1 MGAVNHHNLRPFG
14 DSIMEFQ
21 KIKRLP
27 QQLLSAIAVEG
38 VATRQMVHVYARHGR
53 GKLHLSP
60 PQQQPSNEELRMA
73 SEQLKDI
80 PRSLIF
86 LLMFLIPIPGFVG
99 GYALIAIALE
109 KSCGDKIQL
118 LPTRFRS
125 FWRS

>member
-1 MGAVNHHNLRPFG
+1 
-14 DSIMEFQ
+14 MELQ

-27 QQLLSAIAVEG
+27 RQLLSAIAVEG
-38 VATRQMVHVYARHGR
+38 VETGRMVHVYARHGR

-60 PQQQPSNEELRMA
+60 PQHQPSTEELHMA

-86 LLMFLIPIPGFVG
+86 LLMFLVPIPGFVG

-109 KSCGDKIQL
+109 RSFGDKIKL
-118 LPTRFRS
+118 LPTRFRT
-125 FWRS
+125 FWQS